1 MNGVPTLVVDGKYT
15 TSVAMAGSPEGL
27 MKTLD
32 ELIVKAHLARLEAQD
47 EWAQLEKQ
55 LEQVREK
62 AAEAAVIAGDSGRE
76 VLAAAKLV
84 GEEIARGYERLR
96 KAL

>member
-1 MNGVPTLVVDGKYT
+1 MTANEELKKLLDRLATQR
-15 TSVAMAGSPEGL
+15 
-27 MKTLD
+27 D

-47 EWAQLEKQ
+47 EWAELEKQ

>member
-1 MNGVPTLVVDGKYT
+1 MTANEEFKKLLDRLATQR
-15 TSVAMAGSPEGL
+15 
-27 MKTLD
+27 D

-47 EWAQLEKQ
+47 EWGQLERQ
-55 LEQVREK
+55 LEQLREK
-62 AAEAAVIAGDSGRE
+62 AAEAAAITGDSGRE
-76 VLAAAKLV
+76 VLAAAKHV

>member
-1 MNGVPTLVVDGKYT
+1 MNANEELKKLLDRLAT
-15 TSVAMAGSPEGL
+15 ER
-27 MKTLD
+27 D

-47 EWAQLEKQ
+47 EWAELEKQ
-55 LEQVREK
+55 LAQMREK
-62 AAEAAVIAGDSGRE
+62 AAVVATVGGDTARE
-76 VLAAAKLV
+76 VLSAARLA

>member
-1 MNGVPTLVVDGKYT
+1 MTANEELKKLLDRLATQR
-15 TSVAMAGSPEGL
+15 
-27 MKTLD
+27 D

-47 EWAQLEKQ
+47 EWRQLEKQ

-62 AAEAAVIAGDSGRE
+62 ATEAAVITGDSGRE